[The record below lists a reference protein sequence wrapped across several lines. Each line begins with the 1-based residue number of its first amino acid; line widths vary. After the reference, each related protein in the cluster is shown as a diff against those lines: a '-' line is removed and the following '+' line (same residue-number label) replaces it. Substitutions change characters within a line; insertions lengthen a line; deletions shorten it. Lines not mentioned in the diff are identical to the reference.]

1 MATAAAGARRTAPG
15 LRQLVPL
22 PIPGSSLAR
31 ARGDPLAFM
40 TEATRRFGDVFRH
53 RWVRWCSTW

>member
-1 MATAAAGARRTAPG
+1 MATAAAEARRTALG

-31 ARGDPLAFM
+31 HVAI
-40 TEATRRFGDVFRH
+40 
-53 RWVRWCSTW
+53 RWRS